1 MTFAKISDII
11 PPLEIK
17 ECTEM
22 DIEKVQE
29 LVSQSKSLLI
39 MLANDLQTTNQDDTA
54 YHVVRATQN
63 IIAEIEKEL
72 KEK

>member
-1 MTFAKISDII
+1 
-11 PPLEIK
+11 
-17 ECTEM
+17 M

-39 MLANDLQTTNQDDTA
+39 MLANDLQTTKQDDTA